1 MKSISFFQIQSKTPL
16 TNMYVGSTLLSIA
29 IFDVFVSSF
38 FSLNITSFLPQNI
51 STFLPLIIGFIGLGI
66 LRMEYTGIRLLD
78 KVNKNIN
85 TNNFNA
91 FLTLLI
97 IFVVIKATPP
107 ALSWMILDANIS
119 GDTKEACTG
128 TGACWTYIK
137 VVIVYLLFLVNFLR
151 NF

>member
-1 MKSISFFQIQSKTPL
+1 
-16 TNMYVGSTLLSIA
+16 MYVGSTLLSIA
-29 IFDVFVSSF
+29 IFDVFINSF
-38 FSLNITSFLPQNI
+38 FKVNISSFLPQNI
-51 STFLPLIIGFIGLGI
+51 SSFLPLIIGFLGLGI
-66 LRMEYTGIRLLD
+66 LRMEYSGISFLD

-107 ALSWMILDANIS
+107 ALSWMIFDANIS

-128 TGACWTYIK
+128 TGACWKSRVRGTQ
-137 VVIVYLLFLVNFLR
+137 NR
-151 NF
+151 